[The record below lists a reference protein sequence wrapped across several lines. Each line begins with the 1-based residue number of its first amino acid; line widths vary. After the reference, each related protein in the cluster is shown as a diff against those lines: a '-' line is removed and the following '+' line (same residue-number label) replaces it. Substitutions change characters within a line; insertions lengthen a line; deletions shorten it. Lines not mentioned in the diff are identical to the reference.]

1 MKTKLFIISA
11 LIAFILFSGFV
22 FAEDTATNE
31 TMNMEVPADE
41 CINLENV
48 TDDSL
53 AQSEEPIYKA
63 SADGTFTELNTE
75 IANNNVINL
84 SKNYTSTKVESL
96 KTFKN
101 GITIDKNITINGNN
115 FTIDG
120 ASVLTLFTIKSNS
133 RVILN
138 DVVLTN
144 TFKEDSAIITN
155 QGELI
160 FNNVTFTS
168 DRSISKASGGIFR
181 DIYNTGSLTI
191 NNSNFINSKF
201 EITATDATKVQ
212 NLNVRGFIDNEGELT
227 ITNTNFNNNYFT
239 PKNGFGRSHEISTI
253 LFNNASNTTVTL
265 NNITVVN
272 NTVQYSSPLQ
282 QEVFR
287 GFIRSESGN
296 LIITNSLFE
305 NNTALFPDSN
315 SQCLGILLANG
326 NEILINNTLFKTNE
340 FEDSIITTSANNLV
354 VMRSVFDS
362 NSLQRSIIQNKGSG
376 QLKVT
381 HNLFLNNA
389 IPDST
394 TSKLID
400 SSSNNLNISE
410 NYWGTNEPNF
420 KDISSARDASDY
432 IILTV
437 DGPTQVYDQE
447 NIYTIALNQ
456 LNTTEKLEDNALYD
470 YLIEMKSN
478 NLGTTTPVEIKN
490 GIGYYT
496 YIPIDNGV
504 DVLTIGDIKLNVNVT
519 KIFLSATIDIITEYR
534 NPDALFAGT
543 NNTIIAKVFVNKDF
557 GEYVIKFY
565 ADGIQIAETI
575 QNLTRSPKEIQFLDK
590 TIRPIDETTMAGA
603 NNKQVNY
610 TVNVYKEDNLIGN
623 TTVILP
629 LLYNGYLG
637 KDYGYPI
644 NDVAFDYT
652 AMITGDILIQLQ
664 DDNTYLVAST
674 TQKEYEWRTV
684 LSPTS
689 KFTEGFL
696 YIPYNWDKTTTG
708 AYPEFDLIF
717 NNQNINNKLVGK
729 YRDQANVGR
738 YGPLG
743 YGVLIYNVTDC
754 LQNGRNTLK
763 LEKENGLT
771 AVYPPTLITM
781 YNTTNSDTLKTIYI
795 KNGADLLYNEYNL
808 SNRPIQTDTTIVI
821 TNIENITKTTLYVF
835 AAGAGVDEADLE
847 FNNMTYTNIWE
858 NSTGTNYNGMFTA
871 DVTDIAEIT
880 NKVTFI
886 STGETIL
893 ALQNIL
899 VTEHP
904 IIKEKTLINLST
916 EYENTAYAGTNNT
929 ISVDIKINEEGTYD
943 IKLLAD
949 GEEVAII
956 TESLTKDWMN
966 FLLTDKTIR
975 PIDETTVSG
984 ADNQQINYTL
994 EIYQDDN
1001 LVANSSISVPLLY
1014 NGYLG
1019 KDYSYPNSNL
1029 EFNYQNTI
1037 TGDIIIQIQDDN
1049 TYLGLS
1055 NESRIDNWEI
1065 SLPENSNIVNSFLYI
1080 SYNWDKTATGD
1091 YPDLT
1096 LTFNGRN
1103 IKDNL
1108 VGRYKDQSNLG
1119 TSGKYGYG
1127 LLIYDVSDL
1136 LFNGQNSL
1144 TLKKAS
1150 GLTSIYPSALIT
1162 IYNTTESN
1170 TLNNIIISNNADLL
1184 YNSYNVANRP
1194 VQYNN
1199 LIELEPLEKTTL
1211 YVFAASANNGDADLK
1226 INNNTYSNIWKDHES
1241 TSHNGVFEID
1251 VTDIIETSNTIN
1263 FIATG
1268 GTVLALQQIIVTE
1281 KAVDNQSAAPEN
1293 NTSSNSTNTTNSTAG
1308 NNNASGNSNTNTAS
1322 NSVKKTTTTKKKK
1335 TAPKL
1340 TAKKRTYKAKTKKK
1354 TITAILKNKNK
1365 KGIKGA
1371 RIVFKIKGKKYTAKT
1386 NKKGIATVKVKIKKK
1401 GKYTVKITFSGSKLY
1416 TAKTIKTKL
1425 IIK

>member
-22 FAEDTATNE
+22 FAEDTASDE
-31 TMNMEVPADE
+31 MINMEIPAEE
-41 CINLENV
+41 CINLEDVN
-48 TDDSL
+48 DDTL
-53 AQSEEPIYKA
+53 TQNEEPIYKA
-63 SADGTFTELNTE
+63 SGDGTFTELNNT
-75 IANNNVINL
+75 IKDNNVINL

-120 ASVLTLFTIKSNS
+120 AGVLTLFTIKSNS

-144 TFKEDSAIITN
+144 TFKEDSTMITN

-168 DRSISKASGGIFR
+168 DRSISKAGSGNFR

-201 EITATDATKVQ
+201 EITVTDATKVQ
-212 NLNVRGFIDNEGELT
+212 NINVRGFIDNEGELT

-239 PKNGFGRSHEISTI
+239 PTNGIGRVHEISTI
-253 LFNNASNTTVTL
+253 LFNNASDTTVTL
-265 NNITVVN
+265 NNISVVN
-272 NTVQYSSPLQ
+272 NTVQYSSSA

-305 NNTALFPDSN
+305 NNTALFPNSN

-326 NEILINNTLFKTNE
+326 NDTLINNTLFKTNE
-340 FEDSIITTSANNLV
+340 FKDSIITTSANNLV
-354 VMRSVFDS
+354 IMRSVFDS
-362 NSLQRSIIQNKGSG
+362 NSLERNIIQNKGSG

-389 IPDST
+389 LPSST
-394 TSKLID
+394 TSRLID

-420 KDISSARDASDY
+420 KDISSTRDASDY

-437 DGPTQVYDQE
+437 DGPTQIFEQE
-447 NIYTIALNQ
+447 NIYTITLNQ

-470 YLIEMKSN
+470 YYIEMKSN

-496 YIPIDNGV
+496 YIPIDNGE
-504 DVLTIGDIKLNVNVT
+504 DVLTIGDIKLKVNVT
-519 KIFLSATIDIITEYR
+519 RIFLSATVDIITEYK
-534 NPDALFAGT
+534 DTVYAGT
-543 NNTIIAKVFVNKDF
+543 QNLITTKIFVNKDF
-557 GEYVIKFY
+557 GEYVIKFF
-565 ADGIQIAETI
+565 ADGVEINETV
-575 QNLTRSPKEIQFLDK
+575 QNLTRSPKEIKFLDS
-590 TIRPIDETTMAGA
+590 TIRPIDESTMAGA
-603 NNKQVNY
+603 NNKKINY
-610 TVNVYKEDNLIGN
+610 TINVYKEDALIGN

-629 LLYNGYLG
+629 LLYNGYFG
-637 KDYGYPI
+637 KDCGYPI
-644 NDVAFDYT
+644 NDVGFDY
-652 AMITGDILIQLQ
+652 AAVITGDIMIQLQ
-664 DDNTYLVAST
+664 DGNTYIEAST

-689 KFTEGFL
+689 QFTQGLL

-708 AYPEFDLIF
+708 TYPEFDLIF
-717 NNQNINNKLVGK
+717 NNQNINSKIVGK
-729 YRDQANVGR
+729 YQDQSNLGT
-738 YGPLG
+738 YGTYR
-743 YGVLIYNVTDC
+743 YGVLIYNITDC

-808 SNRPIQTDTTIVI
+808 LNRPIQTDATIVI
-821 TNIENITKTTLYVF
+821 TNVENITKATLYVF

-847 FNNMTYTNIWE
+847 FNNRTYTNIWE
-858 NSTGTNYNGMFTA
+858 NSTGTNYNGMFIA
-871 DVTDIAEIT
+871 DVTDIAEKT
-880 NKVTFI
+880 NNVTFI
-886 STGETIL
+886 STGGTIL

-904 IIKEKTLINLST
+904 IIREKTLINLST
-916 EYENTAYAGTNNT
+916 EYKNTAYAGTNNT
-929 ISVDIKINEEGTYD
+929 ITADIKINEEGIYD
-943 IKLLAD
+943 IRLLAN
-949 GEEVAII
+949 GEEVANI
-956 TESLTKDWMN
+956 TQNLTKEWMKL
-966 FLLTDKTIR
+966 LLTDQTVR
-975 PIDETTVSG
+975 PIDETSVSG
-984 ADNQQINYTL
+984 ANNQQINYTL
-994 EIYQDDN
+994 EICQN
-1001 LVANSSISVPLLY
+1001 GNPVANSSIVVPLLY

-1019 KDYSYPNSNL
+1019 KDYAYPNSNL

-1037 TGDIIIQIQDDN
+1037 TGDIIIQIQADD

-1065 SLPENSNIVNSFLYI
+1065 ILPENSNIINSFLYI
-1080 SYNWDKTATGD
+1080 SYNWDKTTSSD

-1170 TLNNIIISNNADLL
+1170 TLKNIIISNNADLL
-1184 YNSYNVANRP
+1184 YNSYNVANRS
-1194 VQYNN
+1194 VQHNN

-1226 INNNTYSNIWKDHES
+1226 INNNTYSNIWKDYES

-1251 VTDIIETSNTIN
+1251 VTDIIETNNTIN
-1263 FIATG
+1263 FIATR

-1281 KAVDNQSAAPEN
+1281 KTVDNQSTAPEN
-1293 NTSSNSTNTTNSTAG
+1293 NTEDNSTNTTNSTAG
-1308 NNNASGNSNTNTAS
+1308 NNNTSGNSNTNTAN

-1354 TITAILKNKNK
+1354 KITAILKNKNK
-1365 KGIKGA
+1365 KGIRGA
-1371 RIVFKIKGKKYTAKT
+1371 KIVFKIKGKKYISKT

-1401 GKYTVKITFSGSKLY
+1401 GRYTVKITFYGSKLY